1 MKGLTL
7 NNLTAVTKKVE
18 ITIYDHDQNLNSSA
32 DTALINSL
40 DNSADLDAS
49 NPLGFIPVLAVVGM
63 NRLKLDK
70 FTIY

>member
-1 MKGLTL
+1 MKGWTL
-7 NNLTAVTKKVE
+7 NNSTAVTKKVE
-18 ITIYDHDQNLNSSA
+18 ITIHDHDQNLNSSA

-40 DNSADLDAS
+40 DNSADPDAS
-49 NPLGFIPVLAVVGM
+49 NPLGFLPVLAVVGM